1 MHNDAST
8 KIKHATIGVSILSG
22 SESGSYTV
30 GYSQFIISVIPI
42 KIISINDTKPDI
54 TGVSIYNET
63 ITITINTQQTVTT
76 NILCN
81 LFYL

>member
-30 GYSQFIISVIPI
+30 GY
-42 KIISINDTKPDI
+42 T
-54 TGVSIYNET
+54 IYN
-63 ITITINTQQTVTT
+63 ICNTYK
-76 NILCN
+76 NYI
-81 LFYL
+81 YKRY